1 MDDWPIRKGFPRQN
15 RTAPRQLRAGA
26 SRSGIDN
33 LFFAVSCSGM
43 KKASKRVR
51 RTVVLYVLTWAIG
64 VFPAMSVACSLLEA
78 REIAVATPAAQRSG
92 NFERRR
98 GAGTGTRVAASDD
111 AAVKSSL
118 AEARTLLTRAK
129 AALAAGDE
137 AAAVMDV
144 HQALGAFMAA
154 SRRLPSEDSADLES
168 QAARYQNLRQG
179 IDVFLQ
185 AHQRNARR
193 LSAEGGKAVAGFDGQ
208 GVAHLVEE
216 AEQKAKGGGYAEA
229 NALLAEAQ
237 EQVTGAIRQMMQHRT
252 LVHEVTLDTP
262 EDEYRYE
269 LQRYHGYVEL
279 IPVAIEMRVPP
290 PATVTSMRASVDKA
304 QWMLEQAEGKA
315 GAGDYPVAIRMV
327 LDATDEVRS
336 ALRQAGVEM

>member
-1 MDDWPIRKGFPRQN
+1 M
-15 RTAPRQLRAGA
+15 
-26 SRSGIDN
+26 
-33 LFFAVSCSGM
+33 
-43 KKASKRVR
+43 KASKRVR
-51 RTVVLYVLTWAIG
+51 RSVVMYVLTWAIG
-64 VFPAMSVACSLLEA
+64 VFPAMSAANSPLEA
-78 REIAVATPAAQRSG
+78 REIAVATPAAQRIV
-92 NFERRR
+92 NFERLL
-98 GAGTGTRVAASDD
+98 GSVTGKRVAASGD

-137 AAAVMDV
+137 AAAVTGV
-144 HQALGAFMAA
+144 
-154 SRRLPSEDSADLES
+154 
-168 QAARYQNLRQG
+168 
-179 IDVFLQ
+179 
-185 AHQRNARR
+185 
-193 LSAEGGKAVAGFDGQ
+193 DGQ